1 MQDGP
6 GWLLHHAGAILIA
19 NRSIIR
25 VAIGIGAGI
34 LSVGPPNTRS
44 NEGSGMDTSSDGP
57 SRQPETHAGEPG
69 RRRRWPFVV
78 GGLVALGLVG
88 LIVFAVVLILLAASG
103 PTAPAVYDEEYVSGN
118 GPDKVAVVPVE
129 GVIAPADDT
138 LGGTVPT
145 STPEGLTDALRQAG
159 SDPSVVAVVLEI
171 DSPGGGVTASDEMHQ
186 SVLDFEEN
194 TGEPVVVSMQDVTAS
209 GGYYIST
216 AADRIVANKTTLTGS
231 LGVIIPLTNF
241 AEAADKYGIKQ
252 VVIKSGKYKDMGSA
266 FREMTPKERDILQS
280 IVDDLYAQFVD
291 VISEGRD
298 IPKDRVRE
306 IADGRVYSGLQ
317 AKKLGLIDSFGG
329 LDEAS
334 AIAGNL
340 AGTSDTTVVR
350 YVQQPSFTDTL
361 LALLAPGKSQ
371 AEQIMDAAGLN
382 LEPKPYYLY
391 RP

>member
-1 MQDGP
+1 
-6 GWLLHHAGAILIA
+6 
-19 NRSIIR
+19 
-25 VAIGIGAGI
+25 
-34 LSVGPPNTRS
+34 
-44 NEGSGMDTSSDGP
+44 MDTFSDGP
-57 SRQPETHAGEPG
+57 SRQPERPAEEPR

-78 GGLVALGLVG
+78 GGLMALGLIG
-88 LIVFAVVLILLAASG
+88 LAILAVFLILAAGG
-103 PTAPAVYDEEYVSGN
+103 PTAPPVYVEEYVAGD
-118 GPDKVAVVPVE
+118 GPYTIAAVPVE
-129 GVIAPADDT
+129 GTIAPADDT
-138 LGGTVPT
+138 LGGTQPT
-145 STPEGLTDALRQAG
+145 ATPEGLADALRQAG
-159 SDPSVVAVVLEI
+159 QDTSVVAVVIEVN
-171 DSPGGGVTASDEMHQ
+171 SPGGGVTASDEMHQ
-186 SVLDFEEN
+186 SILDFKKN
-194 TGEPVVVSMQDVTAS
+194 TGKPVVVSMGDTAAS

-216 AADRIVANKTTLTGS
+216 AADRIVANETTLTGS
-231 LGVIIPLTNF
+231 LGVIFEITNF

-266 FREMTPKERDILQS
+266 FREMTPEERDILQS
-280 IVDDLYAQFVD
+280 FVDDLYAQFVD

-361 LALLAPGKSQ
+361 LARLALEKPQ

>member
-1 MQDGP
+1 
-6 GWLLHHAGAILIA
+6 
-19 NRSIIR
+19 
-25 VAIGIGAGI
+25 
-34 LSVGPPNTRS
+34 
-44 NEGSGMDTSSDGP
+44 
-57 SRQPETHAGEPG
+57 
-69 RRRRWPFVV
+69 
-78 GGLVALGLVG
+78 LGLVG
-88 LIVFAVVLILLAASG
+88 LVVFAVVLILVATSG
-103 PTAPAVYDEEYVSGN
+103 PTAPALYDEEYVSGD
-118 GPDKVAVVPVE
+118 GPDKVVVVPIE

-138 LGGTVPT
+138 LGGVLPT

-186 SVLDFEEN
+186 SILDFEEN

-231 LGVIIPLTNF
+231 LGVIFEITNF

-266 FREMTPKERDILQS
+266 FREMTPEERDIFQS

-350 YVQQPSFTDTL
+350 YVQQPSFTDRL
-361 LALLAPGKSQ
+361 LARLAPEKPQ